1 MTTEPGHSPYKS
13 KSGFQRVFRAWG
25 YSMQGLR
32 AGLKHEAAF
41 RQETALAI
49 VLIPAAFW
57 LGRNM
62 LEVLLLLTVLVL
74 VLVVELLNSAVEA
87 VCDALTVETHPL
99 IGRAKDL
106 GSAAVMMMLI
116 FAALV
121 WLTVLVN
128 RVFL

>member
-1 MTTEPGHSPYKS
+1 MAIEPGHSPYKS
-13 KSGFQRVFRAWG
+13 KSGLQRVFRAWG
-25 YSMQGLR
+25 YSLQGLR
-32 AGLKHEAAF
+32 AALKHEAAF
-41 RQETALAI
+41 RQEAALAI
-49 VLIPAAFW
+49 VLIPAALW

-62 LEVLLLLTVLVL
+62 LEVLMLLAVVVL
-74 VLVVELLNSAVEA
+74 VLVVELLNSAIEA

-116 FAALV
+116 FAGLV